1 MYPVKGKTW
10 WAGIGTLTHSNTSNV
25 NIKCAGKSK
34 QLYSSCYPLL
44 AVLIY
49 LHFFILINLFLINDA
64 CSKLCNIW
72 LLFFENNSRSYH
84 YTGALRWMESV
95 AVITQDRMINDNWKR
110 KIKNKT
116 SHTCRFF
123 LPTSLVQYISN
134 WWKAFEHPSPP
145 SFFNIHRVIIFP
157 NASRSVN
164 FQLIMQGYI

>member
-1 MYPVKGKTW
+1 MSKKIKT
-10 WAGIGTLTHSNTSNV
+10 TL
-25 NIKCAGKSK
+25 
-34 QLYSSCYPLL
+34 
-44 AVLIY
+44 
-49 LHFFILINLFLINDA
+49 FFIWPASWKADISLFYYSDINLFLIHYT
-64 CSKLCNIW
+64 CCRLCNTW
-72 LLFFENNSRSYH
+72 LLLFEDSSRSYH
-84 YTGALRWMESV
+84 FAGASHWRKNIA

-116 SHTCRFF
+116 SHTCRLF